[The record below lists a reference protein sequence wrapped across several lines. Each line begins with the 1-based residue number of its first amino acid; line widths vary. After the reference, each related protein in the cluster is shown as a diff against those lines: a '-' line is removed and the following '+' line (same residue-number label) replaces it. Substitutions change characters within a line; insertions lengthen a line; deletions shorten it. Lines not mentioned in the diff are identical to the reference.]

1 MEVDFASRYIWRGI
15 DLIPDNQ
22 PAIQPWFNASYAL
35 TDKLTLNYLF
45 WADYRLVS
53 GGDPPDRNNKFD
65 EFDHIP
71 YLTYALNDT
80 YSFELGYILYY
91 LPSLTN
97 AQEFYGGVNIALP
110 YNLATSLYLYYNFDD
125 GHPDDNGH
133 VDKIGD
139 GLDGVYVKW
148 KVDGSLPLSDHAN
161 LNGSVGLGY
170 MSYDQYGADFKDGFS
185 DLPISIG
192 VSTELGHGPL
202 GLHIGQLQRDPG
214 RPAGQRMEQQER
226 RMGHGRH
233 RLFPVNLREGEG
245 RRGGLCAFRPSATLG
260 QTHRKG

>member
-1 MEVDFASRYIWRGI
+1 MDKFGLDMEVDFASRYIWRGI

-22 PAIQPWFNASYAL
+22 PAIQPWLNASYAL

-97 AQEFYGGVNIALP
+97 AQEIYGGVNIALP

-192 VSTELGHGPL
+192 VSTDLGHGL
-202 GLHIGQLQRDPG
+202 SASISANYSVTLDALRDNG
-214 RPAGQRMEQQER
+214 WNNKNEGWVMAGIAYS
-226 RMGHGRH
+226 
-233 RLFPVNLREGEG
+233 L
-245 RRGGLCAFRPSATLG
+245 
-260 QTHRKG
+260 